1 MDNRLR
7 MTRADFNDIILQLSR
22 KLYGTAY
29 RILYNQQEAEDA
41 VQEIFI
47 KLWNMKDSLI
57 QYNSIEALSTT
68 MIKNYSIDQLRKR
81 KSIDHEHIS
90 RADQNVEFS
99 PSPQEQMEKTES
111 QNILNEII
119 RQLPLLHREMIRF
132 RDIDGLSYEEISVK
146 TNQNINNIRVILS
159 RARKSVRAEYNKYLH
174 EK

>member
-1 MDNRLR
+1 

-47 KLWNMKDSLI
+47 KLWKMKDSLI
-57 QYNSIEALSTT
+57 QYDSIEALSTT

-81 KSIDHEHIS
+81 KSIDHEYIS
-90 RADQNVEFS
+90 RADQYIESS

-119 RQLPLLHREMIRF
+119 RQLPLVHREMIRF

-159 RARKSVRAEYNKYLH
+159 RARKSVRAEYKKYLH